1 MARTLTEATITTRN
15 ARLKLREGTHWR
27 SIDPDTHLGY
37 RKSKRGGRWL
47 VRWYVGDQRYQ
58 QTTLSTA
65 DDEIATGNLS
75 FDEAVKAARA
85 HVEKARRD
93 AAAEAAGPVL
103 TVRTAVQRY
112 IATRDAREI
121 ARAGRIVKSDAHRL
135 AAHVLPTDDAPKNL
149 ADAELAKWQAAQ
161 TALKTLADTP
171 LHKLTKADLAGWRA
185 ALPGKSTTRRRL
197 TNDFKAA
204 LNAVAPDE
212 LKPIIAAGLVKP
224 DSEPSEPVAR
234 DNQIL
239 TDNQVRK
246 LVQAAIATD
255 DDLGRM
261 VVLLAATGARFSQVI
276 RLRVGDVQPDRSRIM
291 MPASHKGRT
300 QDYEKP
306 SIPIPVGQDV
316 IDALRPVM
324 ESRGSGEPLLE
335 RWRHIQ
341 TGPAQWERNR
351 RGSWTNAAELTRP
364 WKALAAS
371 VEIDVTSYSLRHSS
385 IVRGLRNG
393 LPIRLVAAMHDTSTA
408 MIERHYGKWIA
419 DGLEELAARAI
430 VPMVAA

>member
-47 VRWYVGDQRYQ
+47 VRWYVGEQRYQ

-85 HVEKARRD
+85 HVESERKD
-93 AAAEAAGPVL
+93 AAAKAAGPVL
-103 TVRTAVQRY
+103 TVRMATLQY
-112 IATRDAREI
+112 IAARDARET

-135 AAHVLPTDDAPKNL
+135 EAHVLPTDDAPKNL
-149 ADAELAKWQAAQ
+149 ADAELAKWQASQ

-185 ALPGKSTTRRRL
+185 ALPGKSATRRRL

-276 RLRVGDVQPDRSRIM
+276 RLQVGDVQPDRSRIM

-324 ESRGSGEPLLE
+324 GNRGPGEPLLE

-351 RGSWTNAAELTRP
+351 RGPWTNAAELTRP
-364 WKALAAS
+364 WKALATS
-371 VEIDVTSYSLRHSS
+371 VELDVTSYSLRHSS

>member
-37 RKSKRGGRWL
+37 RKNKRGGRWL

-58 QTTLSTA
+58 QTTLATA
-65 DDEIATGNLS
+65 DDEIAAGNLS
-75 FDEAVKAARA
+75 FDEAVKAARL
-85 HVEKARRD
+85 HVENARKD
-93 AAAEAAGPVL
+93 ALAEAAGPVL
-103 TVRTAVQRY
+103 TVRAAVQQY
-112 IATRDAREI
+112 IAARDARET

-135 AAHVLPTDDAPKNL
+135 ATHVLPSDNAPKGL
-149 ADAELAKWQAAQ
+149 TDAELAKWQAAQ
-161 TALKTLADTP
+161 TALKSLADTP
-171 LHKLTKADLAGWRA
+171 LHKLTKADLAGWRTSLA
-185 ALPGKSTTRRRL
+185 GKSATRRRL

-239 TDNQVRK
+239 TDKQVRQ

-276 RLRVGDVQPDRSRIM
+276 RLRVSDVQVDRSRIM
-291 MPASHKGRT
+291 MPASHKGRA

-306 SIPIPVGQDV
+306 PIPIPVGQDV

-324 ESRGSGEPLLE
+324 EDRRPGEPLLE

-341 TGPAQWERNR
+341 TGPAQWERDR
-351 RGSWTNAAELTRP
+351 RGPWTDAAELTRP
-364 WKALAAS
+364 WKALATSAG
-371 VEIDVTSYSLRHSS
+371 VDVTSYSLRHSS